1 MEIYSKSD
9 IRIGTRVFEER
20 EIGRKVKYL
29 YLNRRSTGKKT
40 RHRRSKKGSVA
51 GRRRNKIKF
60 DPRVVELFTRMEEGG
75 KIVGTALANTRE
87 STRGWSVE

>member
-9 IRIGTRVFEER
+9 IRIGTSVFER
-20 EIGRKVKYL
+20 EIGRKVKYP